1 MEEDKE
7 AKEVEYAEV
16 QYGIQS
22 QPGWFW
28 IPGQALPSSTTL
40 GRLFALD
47 ASVYWPLEEEDGGG
61 GDAGGEG
68 EGEGEG
74 GLYHKV
80 QPSLINTEM
89 VKKNA
94 WYMISAPEWEL

>member
-1 MEEDKE
+1 MEEDEE

-22 QPGWFW
+22 QPTWFR
-28 IPGQALPSSTTL
+28 IPGQALSSSTTL

-61 GDAGGEG
+61 GGDAGGEG

-80 QPSLINTEM
+80 QSSLN
-89 VKKNA
+89 
-94 WYMISAPEWEL
+94 